1 MLSDGNPLSVA
12 ETKQAPGDLVR
23 ARRDA
28 HGLSQRQLALRAGTT
43 QAAISRI
50 ERGENSPSFT
60 TLASL
65 LAALGEEPA
74 LEARRME
81 SDYDEAHL
89 AANLARAPGERLEL
103 AISWNQLAGEVAAA
117 GSKARRTQ

>member
-1 MLSDGNPLSVA
+1 MPSDGNPLAMA
-12 ETKQAPGDLVR
+12 ETEQAPGDLLR

-50 ERGENSPSFT
+50 ERGENSPTFT

-81 SDYDEAHL
+81 SDNDEAHL
-89 AANLARAPGERLEL
+89 AANLARTPGERLEL
-103 AISWNQLAGEVAAA
+103 AIGWNQLAGEVAAA
-117 GSKARRTQ
+117 GSKARRTR

>member
-1 MLSDGNPLSVA
+1 MPSDGNPLSKT
-12 ETKQAPGDLVR
+12 ETMQSPGDLVR

-50 ERGENSPSFT
+50 ERGETSPTFT

-65 LAALGEEPA
+65 LAALGEEPT
-74 LEARRME
+74 LGARRME
-81 SDYDEAHL
+81 SDHDEAHL

-103 AISWNQLAGEVAAA
+103 AISWNQLAGEVAVA
-117 GSKARRTQ
+117 GSKARRTR

>member
-1 MLSDGNPLSVA
+1 MPSDGDPLSTT
-12 ETKQAPGDLVR
+12 ETKQAPADLVR
-23 ARRDA
+23 ARREA
-28 HGLSQRQLALRAGTT
+28 HGLSQRQLALRARTT

-50 ERGENSPSFT
+50 ERGVSSPTFT

-89 AANLARAPGERLEL
+89 AANLARSPGERLEL

-117 GSKARRTQ
+117 GSKARRTR